1 MTNLMKVLPT
11 ILIIIMSSVS
21 CSSQNYKDDDALIFL
36 NKFDFVDQFIENSK
50 PFAPLFHLD
59 KENLNKSISEFQNK
73 YSSEAIKA
81 KLVQFIK
88 ETFSKEELSKMK
100 DLDADAIVD
109 LDKEKFKSFEKKIEK
124 LFDDQYIEGNRLLSG
139 IEITGIPNQSR
150 PFEFFTVNKPN
161 GLYIASAFDS
171 YLPQNVQI
179 SQEPLIKGSDF
190 LSSRTSESES
200 QQIFIELDPKD
211 QNTIIKHFSNLQKE
225 PLALIINKRI
235 INIISDTPKINNN
248 ILVIYS
254 PWSKDKLQMFS
265 DSINKKH

>member
-1 MTNLMKVLPT
+1 
-11 ILIIIMSSVS
+11 MSSVS

-36 NKFDFVDQFIENSK
+36 NKFDIVDQFRESSK
-50 PFAPLFHLD
+50 PFAPLFQLT
-59 KENLNKSISEFQNK
+59 KEDMDNSVSEFQNK
-73 YSSEAIKA
+73 YNPEVIKA
-81 KLVQFIK
+81 KLIQFIK
-88 ETFSKEELSKMK
+88 ETYSKEELSKMK

-109 LDKEKFKSFEKKIEK
+109 LDMEKFKSFENKIEK

-139 IEITGIPNQSR
+139 IEFTGTPNQSR

-161 GLYIASAFDS
+161 GLYIASAYDS

-179 SQEPLIKGSDF
+179 SQEPLVKGSDF

-200 QQIFIELDPKD
+200 QQIIIELDPKD

-254 PWSKDKLQMFS
+254 PWSKDKLQLFS